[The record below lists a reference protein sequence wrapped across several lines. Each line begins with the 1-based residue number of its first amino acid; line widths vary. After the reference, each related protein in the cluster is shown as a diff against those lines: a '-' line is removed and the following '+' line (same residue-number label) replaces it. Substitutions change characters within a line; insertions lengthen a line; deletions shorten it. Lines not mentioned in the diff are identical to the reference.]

1 MTAMR
6 RLLVQV
12 HLWVGVAS
20 GLYIVVVCLTGA
32 ALVFRIDLQ
41 RARNPHLFTPR
52 ASGLLADP
60 VRVMER
66 VSRRVSRSS
75 AFRGRG
81 ADVAPAD
88 LPGLRHQRP

>member
-1 MTAMR
+1 MR

-41 RARNPHLFTPR
+41 RARHPQLFTAR

-66 VSRRVSRSS
+66 VGGAYPDHLTMWWPRVVRARMVRS
-75 AFRGRG
+75 
-81 ADVAPAD
+81 
-88 LPGLRHQRP
+88 